1 MQAISTRTL
10 PRSLNLCKFKEKGPI
25 ISMESGNVFYATGK
39 RKNSVAKVWL
49 VPGTGKIMVN
59 SREMD
64 DYFDI
69 SVNRDA
75 LTSPLVLTQL
85 DDAFD
90 IRVKVVGGGQTG
102 QAGAIRQG
110 LSKALVIVD
119 PDLRG
124 VLKSAGFLTRDSRQ
138 KERKKYG
145 KKGARASFQFSKR

>member
-1 MQAISTRTL
+1 
-10 PRSLNLCKFKEKGPI
+10 
-25 ISMESGNVFYATGK
+25 MESGNAFYATGK

-49 VPGTGKIMVN
+49 VPGTGKFVIN
-59 SREMD
+59 NRELD

-69 SVNRDA
+69 PVNRDL
-75 LTSPLVLTQL
+75 LTSPLVVTEK

-90 IRVKVVGGGQTG
+90 IKVTVMGGGQTG

-110 LSKALVIVD
+110 LSKALVLSD
-119 PDLRG
+119 SDLRG
-124 VLKSAGFLTRDSRQ
+124 VLKAAGYLTRDSRQ